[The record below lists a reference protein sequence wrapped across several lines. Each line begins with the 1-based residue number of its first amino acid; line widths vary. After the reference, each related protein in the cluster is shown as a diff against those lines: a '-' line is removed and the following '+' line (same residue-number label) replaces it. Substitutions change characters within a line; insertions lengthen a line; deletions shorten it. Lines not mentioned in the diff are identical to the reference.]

1 MKGEHESA
9 EGSGLRTQAVGGGA
23 DGHPRRV
30 LDVGS
35 GREGLTGEGW
45 MGEARS
51 QQAWAMSE
59 GLKFVLKA
67 GKSH

>member
-1 MKGEHESA
+1 M
-9 EGSGLRTQAVGGGA
+9 GGGA